1 MSKKKNTFRFEYDAP
16 VTLTYAIL
24 AALIFILSITLLKD
38 KSPLSLLVSPTNAK
52 GVLPFSFKEPLSYLR
67 LFTHVLG
74 FTDRTVL
81 ISDLIFILLLGPQM
95 EERYGSVVIG
105 IMFAVSALFS
115 GVLTACFCQNSTMG
129 AGAPVFML
137 ILLYAMMFLTKNE
150 ISGTSIGIILL
161 FIVRSIVQA
170 NSNGV
175 VGVIITIAGGLCG
188 SLFALLTS
196 PKAKASRKESRV
208 SRREFDRPVVVKGKA
223 KIKEEKPVKAKS
235 VPKDT
240 SSDETVVGTIKF

>member
-1 MSKKKNTFRFEYDAP
+1 MSKKKNSFRFDYDAP
-16 VTLTYAIL
+16 VTLTYTIL
-24 AALIFILSITLLKD
+24 AVLIFILSITLLKD

-52 GVLPFSFKEPLSYLR
+52 GVLPFVLKDPLSYIR

-74 FTDRTVL
+74 FTDKTVL

-115 GVLTACFCQNSTMG
+115 GVLTACFCQNSIMG

-137 ILLYAMMFLTKNE
+137 ILLYAISFLTRKE
-150 ISGTSIGIILL
+150 ISGTSIAIILL
-161 FIVRSIVQA
+161 FIVRSFVQT
-170 NSNGV
+170 NPNGV
-175 VGVIITIAGGLCG
+175 VGVIITVAGGLCG

-196 PKAKASRKESRV
+196 PKAKATRKETRV
-208 SRREFDRPVVVKGKA
+208 SKKEFDKPVVVKGR
-223 KIKEEKPVKAKS
+223 IKEEKPVRTKKQ
-235 VPKDT
+235 DT